1 MALIQRNTA
10 PAMPAAPTRRSALRG
25 LFVAAALLLAS
36 APALA
41 IDAFTADYQASYM
54 GMQANGKM
62 TLAPAGGD
70 RWRYTLD
77 ISNSLANLRQSTV
90 FEDHNGVWR
99 PLSSEDV
106 SQVLVKKTA
115 KTASYDWEQAVASWS
130 GDVKADRSGPIKL
143 KAGDM
148 DALLINLALVRDF
161 KAGKPMSYRLVDDG
175 RVKQL
180 SYKTAGKE
188 QISVGGE
195 QREATKVVN
204 TDGDKQTIA
213 WLVDGM
219 PIPARILQRKDGK
232 DAIDLR
238 VKSVR

>member
-1 MALIQRNTA
+1 MPTIHRTTALATR
-10 PAMPAAPTRRSALRG
+10 TRRPALRG
-25 LFVAAALLLAS
+25 LLVATALLVVS

-41 IDAFTADYQASYM
+41 IEAFTADYQASYM
-54 GMQANGKM
+54 GMQASGKM
-62 TLAPAGGD
+62 SLAPAGGD

-77 ISNSLANLRQSTV
+77 ISNSLATLKQSTV
-90 FEDHNGVWR
+90 FEDHKGQWR
-99 PLSSEDV
+99 PISSEDV
-106 SQVLVKKTA
+106 SQVLVKKSA
-115 KTASYDWEQAVASWS
+115 KTASYDWGQGVASWS

-161 KAGKPMSYRLVDDG
+161 KAGKPMTYRLVDDG

-180 SYKTAGKE
+180 SYKAAGKE

-213 WLVDGM
+213 WLVEDM
-219 PIPARILQRKDGK
+219 PIPARILQRKDGQ

-238 VKSVR
+238 VKSVK